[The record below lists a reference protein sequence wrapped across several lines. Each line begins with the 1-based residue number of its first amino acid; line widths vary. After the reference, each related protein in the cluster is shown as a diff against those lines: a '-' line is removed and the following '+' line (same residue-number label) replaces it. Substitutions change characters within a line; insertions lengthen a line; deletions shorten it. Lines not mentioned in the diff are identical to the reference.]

1 VPRTASFGS
10 TGDPSDTAQNQN
22 QAPSGGGMLARPGTK
37 GSSTTRIY
45 APRPFTPPIT
55 LLQGTGTGFSGPEFK
70 KPSLPFAPNL
80 KSVDEGADYASG
92 QNSVEIGTRP
102 CPSASNADATT
113 AGAAS
118 NLFRSMSCRP
128 QDEVAQMGAV
138 AAPARG
144 PPSRPSF
151 FGGGQ
156 FSIDNVAG
164 TGSLDDS
171 GYFSVSGQNDNEG
184 DRIPA
189 AAANRNNIVR
199 NFTNQAKRIRPASPG
214 DREEV
219 VLDARL
225 RELSKRPCVRRS
237 PLRSHG
243 SLPQA
248 TPLGSLSPGGTLP
261 PNIPH
266 PTAAIG
272 DFPGL
277 EFSDADLS
285 RYAEL
290 YEKGA
295 ERWSKSTME
304 EWLSGTDDIMVR
316 FTEMM
321 DMVSPFIPLM
331 VEFPS
336 RFRFPVDQ
344 GAHVVRHCSEPFAC
358 LSG

>member
-1 VPRTASFGS
+1 
-10 TGDPSDTAQNQN
+10 
-22 QAPSGGGMLARPGTK
+22 
-37 GSSTTRIY
+37 
-45 APRPFTPPIT
+45 
-55 LLQGTGTGFSGPEFK
+55 
-70 KPSLPFAPNL
+70 
-80 KSVDEGADYASG
+80 
-92 QNSVEIGTRP
+92 
-102 CPSASNADATT
+102 
-113 AGAAS
+113 
-118 NLFRSMSCRP
+118 MSCRP
-128 QDEVAQMGAV
+128 QDEVDQMGAA

-156 FSIDNVAG
+156 FLIDNVA
-164 TGSLDDS
+164 GSLDDS
-171 GYFSVSGQNDNEG
+171 GYFSVSEQNDNEG

-189 AAANRNNIVR
+189 NRNNVNR
-199 NFTNQAKRIRPASPG
+199 NFTNQTKRVRPASPG

-248 TPLGSLSPGGTLP
+248 APLGSLSPGGTQTFVLP
-261 PNIPH
+261 PNIPQ

-272 DFPGL
+272 GFPGL

-290 YEKGA
+290 YEEGA

-304 EWLSGTDDIMVR
+304 EWLSGADDIMAR
-316 FTEMM
+316 FTEIM
-321 DMVSPFIPLM
+321 DMVSL
-331 VEFPS
+331 S
-336 RFRFPVDQ
+336 FR
-344 GAHVVRHCSEPFAC
+344 SW
-358 LSG
+358 

>member
-1 VPRTASFGS
+1 
-10 TGDPSDTAQNQN
+10 
-22 QAPSGGGMLARPGTK
+22 MLARPGAK
-37 GSSTTRIY
+37 SSSTTRIY

-55 LLQGTGTGFSGPEFK
+55 FLQGTGTGFSGPEFK

-80 KSVDEGADYASG
+80 KGVDEGADYASG

-102 CPSASNADATT
+102 CPSAPNADATT

-118 NLFRSMSCRP
+118 NLFRPKSCRP
-128 QDEVAQMGAV
+128 QDEVVQMGAV
-138 AAPARG
+138 AAPPRG

-156 FSIDNVAG
+156 FSTDNVA
-164 TGSLDDS
+164 GSLDDS
-171 GYFSVSGQNDNEG
+171 GYFSSVSEHNDNEG
-184 DRIPA
+184 DRIPVAA
-189 AAANRNNIVR
+189 AAANRNNGVR
-199 NFTNQAKRIRPASPG
+199 NFANQAKRVRPASPG
-214 DREEV
+214 DRGEV

-243 SLPQA
+243 PLPQA
-248 TPLGSLSPGGTLP
+248 TPLGSLSPGGTQPFVLP
-261 PNIPH
+261 PNIPQ

-304 EWLSGTDDIMVR
+304 EWLSGSDDIMAR

-321 DMVSPFIPLM
+321 NMVS
-331 VEFPS
+331 
-336 RFRFPVDQ
+336 
-344 GAHVVRHCSEPFAC
+344 
-358 LSG
+358 LSFLS